1 MLSIFVSKFSNFGLV
16 TIIVCRY
23 LDYGRLGI
31 KTYTLSQHKEALE
44 DLKKGVIAKAIF
56 KIQ

>member
-1 MLSIFVSKFSNFGLV
+1 VV
-16 TIIVCRY
+16 TVLACRY

-31 KTYTLSQHKEALE
+31 KIYALSQHKEALE
-44 DLKKGVIAKAIF
+44 DLKKGTIAKAIF